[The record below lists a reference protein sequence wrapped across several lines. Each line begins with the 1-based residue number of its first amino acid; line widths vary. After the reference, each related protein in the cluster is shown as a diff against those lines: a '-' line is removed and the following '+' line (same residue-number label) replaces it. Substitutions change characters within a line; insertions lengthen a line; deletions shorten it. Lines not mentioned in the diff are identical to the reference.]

1 LPNTEFCIT
10 EEKIDKIVFSYN
22 ELGVDVTKENVEQ
35 LYNVFKNLTTNI
47 KGQYLAHITRVVEN
61 YFRDMTENPLFFI
74 KYTPYSHN
82 EKKTKCGAAFY
93 PGRRFVIFYQ
103 PDLPEKEL
111 RVRLAHEL
119 GHLFLLAIREHKK
132 LDKRL
137 PVYEGTTEP
146 LSSVFGIF
154 TISDKNHFYKNALD
168 SDRNH
173 DNWDAILMDFLALSK
188 SD

>member
-1 LPNTEFCIT
+1 MPNIEFDIT
-10 EEKIDKIVFSYN
+10 EEKIDRIVSSYN
-22 ELGVDVTKENVEQ
+22 AIGVDISKENVKHI
-35 LYNVFKNLTTNI
+35 YDVFIKLTTNI
-47 KGQYLAHITRVVEN
+47 KGQYLAHITRVIKN
-61 YFRDMTENPLFFI
+61 YFRDVTQNPLFII
-74 KYTPYSHN
+74 KYTPYLCS
-82 EKKTKCGAAFY
+82 EKKLKCGAAFY

-119 GHLFLLAIREHKK
+119 GHLFLLAVIEQKK
-132 LDKRL
+132 YDKRL

-154 TISDKNHFYKNALD
+154 TISDKNHFYANVHE

-173 DNWDAILMDFLALSK
+173 KNWNAILDDFLALA
-188 SD
+188 